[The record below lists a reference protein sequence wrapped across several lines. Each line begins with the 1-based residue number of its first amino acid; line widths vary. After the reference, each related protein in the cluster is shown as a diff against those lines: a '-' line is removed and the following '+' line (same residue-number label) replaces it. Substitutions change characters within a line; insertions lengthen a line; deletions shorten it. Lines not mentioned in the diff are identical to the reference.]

1 VKDFHIQIFNRW
13 GQMLFETQN
22 KNEPWDG
29 KVKGEDVSP
38 DVYFYVMRYTGWE
51 GSDKSQSGNFT
62 ILR

>member
-1 VKDFHIQIFNRW
+1 MV
-13 GQMLFETQN
+13 FETQN

-29 KVKGEDVSP
+29 KVKGEDVSA